1 MKDDTSP
8 SSPEQRAHWV
18 AQVNANMSISGKP
31 VDAFTQEKQC
41 RYIAGELA
49 VEDMVKE
56 TMAAFQAEQAA
67 QEQPKQE

>member
-31 VDAFTQEKQC
+31 VDAFTQEQQR

-49 VEDMVKE
+49 VEDMAKE
-56 TMAAFQAEQAA
+56 TMAAVHVEQAA
-67 QEQPKQE
+67 QELLKQK